1 MDVLKE
7 KILIVDDDPDIR
19 TILQDRLENL
29 GYRVSI
35 AVNGKEALEKIS
47 EEDPELM
54 LLDLQIPEI
63 DGMEVLRYTRDYPG
77 LLVIII
83 TAFGTVER
91 AVEAMREGAY
101 NFLTKP
107 FSAGHLEMIIK
118 RGLNCRFLQ
127 QENFFLHGEIETS
140 HPGIIGRCQNIK
152 KVIEV
157 SKRVATTSSTVFLM
171 GESGTGKEVF
181 ARAIH
186 RWSQR
191 SMNPF
196 IVVNCVSLKDELLES
211 EVFGHEKGAFT
222 GAHQMKR
229 GKMEI
234 ANGGTIFLDEIAD
247 LKPSLQAKFLRILQE
262 AKFER
267 VGGNKTIST
276 DVRFIAATNQNIPVA
291 IQEGRFREDLFF
303 RLNVV
308 SVQIPPLRERKEDIP
323 LLTQS
328 FFRRACQNLKRPK
341 MRISREAID
350 HLIGYNWPGNVRE
363 LENLI
368 ERSVI
373 LTKGSE
379 IMPEDLPLQPDNAIT
394 FRHSLQKPYQ
404 ESVRSYQRELIGSVL
419 LKTGG
424 NQAKA
429 AEILKLQRT
438 YLSRLMK
445 KLNIKKD

>member
-1 MDVLKE
+1 MDTLKE
-7 KILIVDDDPDIR
+7 RILIVDDDPDIR
-19 TILQDRLENL
+19 KILQDRLENL

-35 AVNGKEALEKIS
+35 AVNGKEALDKIS
-47 EEDPELM
+47 VEDPELM

-63 DGMEVLRYTRDYPG
+63 DGMEVLRRARDYPG
-77 LLVIII
+77 LVVIII

-101 NFLTKP
+101 NFITKP
-107 FSAGHLEMIIK
+107 FSAGHLEMIIN
-118 RGLNCRFLQ
+118 RALTCRFLQ
-127 QENFFLHGEIETS
+127 QENLFLHGEIETS
-140 HPGIIGRCQNIK
+140 HPEILGRCQNIK

-222 GAHQMKR
+222 GAHQRKR

-247 LKPSLQAKFLRILQE
+247 LRPGLQAKFLRILQE

-323 LLTQS
+323 LLTKS
-328 FFRRACQNLKRPK
+328 FFRRSCQSLKRPK

-350 HLIGYNWPGNVRE
+350 HLIRYDWPGNVRE

-373 LTKGSE
+373 LTKGNE
-379 IMPEDLPLQPDNAIT
+379 IMPEDLPFQLAHAFTLENL
-394 FRHSLQKPYQ
+394 HQKPYQ
-404 ESVRSYQRELIGSVL
+404 EAVRSYQRELIGSVL
-419 LKTGG
+419 QKTGG

-429 AEILKLQRT
+429 AEILNLQRT

>member
-1 MDVLKE
+1 
-7 KILIVDDDPDIR
+7 
-19 TILQDRLENL
+19 
-29 GYRVSI
+29 
-35 AVNGKEALEKIS
+35 
-47 EEDPELM
+47 
-54 LLDLQIPEI
+54 
-63 DGMEVLRYTRDYPG
+63 
-77 LLVIII
+77 
-83 TAFGTVER
+83 
-91 AVEAMREGAY
+91 
-101 NFLTKP
+101 
-107 FSAGHLEMIIK
+107 
-118 RGLNCRFLQ
+118 
-127 QENFFLHGEIETS
+127 
-140 HPGIIGRCQNIK
+140 
-152 KVIEV
+152 
-157 SKRVATTSSTVFLM
+157 
-171 GESGTGKEVF
+171 
-181 ARAIH
+181 
-186 RWSQR
+186 
-191 SMNPF
+191 MNPF

-222 GAHQMKR
+222 GAHQRKR

-247 LKPSLQAKFLRILQE
+247 LRPGLQAKFLRILQE

-350 HLIGYNWPGNVRE
+350 HLIRYDWPGNVRE

-373 LTKGSE
+373 LTKGNE
-379 IMPEDLPLQPDNAIT
+379 IMPEDLPFQLAHAFTLENL
-394 FRHSLQKPYQ
+394 HQKPYQ
-404 ESVRSYQRELIGSVL
+404 EAVRSYQRELIGSVL
-419 LKTGG
+419 QKTGG

-429 AEILKLQRT
+429 AEILNLQRT